1 MQEKKKKIICF
12 MGKSGSGKST
22 MIDNLHR
29 RFPKTHIVRSFTT
42 REIRENDPN
51 DIYTHTFLTNEEFE
65 IDKRYKSI
73 IALYESPKGY
83 KSWTT
88 DKSFRDIN
96 LYAID
101 PKAYIDLYNSRK
113 YEILGLYLD
122 IDETTRESRLK
133 KRDLVEKIDLEEH
146 LDKKI
151 LLDNDVPV
159 LIINEHST
167 NRIYKIVGTF
177 IGEHL

>member
-1 MQEKKKKIICF
+1 MQEKKKIICF

-22 MIDNLHR
+22 LINELHR
-29 RFPKTHIVRSFTT
+29 RFPQTHIVKSFTT

-65 IDKRYKSI
+65 IDKKYGNI

-88 DKSFRDIN
+88 DKSFKKLN

-101 PKAYIDLYNSRK
+101 PKAYIDLYNSHK
-113 YEILGLYLD
+113 YEVLGIYLN
-122 IDETTRESRLK
+122 IDENTRQERLK
-133 KRDLVEKIDLEEH
+133 RRDLVEKIDIEKH

-159 LIINEHST
+159 LIVNEHALL
-167 NRIYKIVGTF
+167 RVFKIVGTF
-177 IGEHL
+177 IGEHI

>member
-1 MQEKKKKIICF
+1 MQKKKKIICF

-22 MIDNLHR
+22 RIKLIHR
-29 RFPKTHIVRSFTT
+29 DFPEIYIVKSFTT
-42 REIRENDPN
+42 RKIRIDDPN
-51 DIYTHTFLTNEEFE
+51 DIYTHTFVDENKFNKDKEEN
-65 IDKRYKSI
+65 KI

-88 DKSFRDIN
+88 DESFKDIN

-101 PKAYIDLYNSRK
+101 PKAYMELYNSKK
-113 YEILGLYLD
+113 YQLLGIYLNV
-122 IDETTRESRLK
+122 EENTREKRLK
-133 KRDLVEKIDLEEH
+133 ARDRVEKIDIESH

-159 LIINEHST
+159 LIINEYAEF
-167 NRIYKIVGTF
+167 RIKDIVRNF
-177 IGEHL
+177 IERI